1 MQVIK
6 INNYQRDRF
15 SRIIIDGLNGTVNQK
30 TITLLGWAFKIQM
43 IVGNLLQ
50 FI

>member
-30 TITLLGWAFKIQM
+30 P
-43 IVGNLLQ
+43 
-50 FI
+50 